1 MAQQSAAQV
10 AATEYERVE
19 DKIEV
24 LYERGDETIQM
35 ISKATDAVPVSDRAM
50 RVPMQVTAGGK
61 GGYVNLDG
69 GDYGLGSGESYDV
82 GTLTVV
88 PLKMSFLQTFLAQY
102 ATDSRKKAIID
113 ATQRIVTEGLKQFR
127 SFVDK
132 NVNATATGS
141 LGTIGTVT
149 GTTLTMNVPTGAQLV
164 YENQTIQIYDATGTI
179 NRSAAAGMTTTVLA
193 VDPVTAQT
201 IVVDQLPPGTVAT
214 DQIFSDGLAGP
225 TPVTLFTIKYHSN
238 NATTGVWQNLNR
250 ATYPVKLATPRVNGN
265 SGALA
270 PMMPELCINKIR
282 KSLGLN
288 EVGNLVAHLP
298 LEQKHAWDQLST
310 TVQIIDRAKHDT
322 GESVDM
328 NPTSYKNYNTGNMHG
343 VRIKIA
349 QNADQTRVDFLDLT
363 VFGRCELYPMGFVKF
378 ANGKNWYQSYGAS
391 GGPAAS
397 MGFVYQHVLQI
408 FNRNPRRSGFIDSL
422 ARPSGY

>member
-10 AATEYERVE
+10 AAVEYERVI

-24 LYERGDETIQM
+24 LYERGDDTIQM
-35 ISKATDAVPVSDRAM
+35 ITKANDAVAVSDRAM
-50 RVPMQVTAGGK
+50 RIPMQVTAGGK

-82 GTLTVV
+82 GTLTTV

-102 ATDSRKKAIID
+102 ATDSTKKAIID

-127 SFVDK
+127 AYVDK
-132 NVNATATGS
+132 QVNGTASGS
-141 LGTIGTVT
+141 LGTIGSIS
-149 GTTLTMNVPTGAQLV
+149 GTTLTMNVPSGAQLV
-164 YENQTIQIYDATGTI
+164 YENQTIQIYDTTGTI
-179 NRSAAAGMTTTVLA
+179 NRSAASGVVTTVLA
-193 VDPVTAQT
+193 TDPVTAQT

-214 DQIFSDGLAGP
+214 DIIYSDGLSGP
-225 TPVTLFTIKYHSN
+225 NPVTLFTIKYHSN
-238 NATTGVWQNLNR
+238 NASTGVWQNVNR

-288 EVGNLVAHLP
+288 EVGRLHGHLS
-298 LEQKHAWDQLST
+298 LEQKHAWDQLAT
-310 TVQIIDRAKHDT
+310 TVQIIDRAAHQT
-322 GESVDM
+322 GQAVDM
-328 NPTSYKNYNTGNMHG
+328 NPTSYRDYLTGNMHG
-343 VRIKIA
+343 VNYKVA
-349 QNADQTRVDFLDLT
+349 QNADQTRLDFLDLS
-363 VFGRCELYPMGFVKF
+363 VFGRAEMYPMGFVKF

-422 ARPSGY
+422 SRPSGY